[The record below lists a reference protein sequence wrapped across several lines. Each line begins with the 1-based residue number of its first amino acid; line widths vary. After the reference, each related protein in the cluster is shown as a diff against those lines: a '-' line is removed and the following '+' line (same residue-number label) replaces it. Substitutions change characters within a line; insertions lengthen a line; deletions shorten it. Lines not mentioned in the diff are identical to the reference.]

1 MLKSYRSTY
10 QPCIYSKIKSTSFVV
25 IKIYIYINYVL
36 KDSYKA
42 SYYNRAVKY
51 LTKNEFDKECEKF
64 HCAQR
69 LSIDQASFAIEKYC
83 KFKE

>member
-1 MLKSYRSTY
+1 MLLSKYSYL
-10 QPCIYSKIKSTSFVV
+10 
-25 IKIYIYINYVL
+25 NYVL
-36 KDSYKA
+36 KDTYKA

-51 LTKNEFDKECEKF
+51 LTKNEFDKECEEF